1 MMMMRMDVML
11 IPPVVV
17 DVGVDGV
24 VSDSVDCH

>member
-11 IPPVVV
+11 IPPVVG